1 MYLPTDR
8 YTERPRGFA
17 FVTMSGDGA
26 TTAIE
31 ELNGY
36 DLDGRILR
44 VNEAQERGFVPQ
56 YNDEESEGYEAG
68 EDEWAQ

>member
-1 MYLPTDR
+1 
-8 YTERPRGFA
+8 
-17 FVTMSGDGA
+17 MSGDGA